1 METQYSKDGQGVYQ
15 TLKIDID
22 GDKETIF
29 NYLSTT
35 EGIQQWFPQL
45 SFEKREVNGKMY
57 FHLEEEDDLEM
68 TITHLEENKTI
79 GFTWDIGNVKFELN
93 NKVQQTELT
102 FIEYLPFEF
111 SHIIIDFAGW
121 QFHMESIKSIV
132 ETGKPLNSRDYDFNS
147 KNEAIEAQ
155 IKLENDK

>member
-45 SFEKREVNGKMY
+45 SFEKKRSE
-57 FHLEEEDDLEM
+57 
-68 TITHLEENKTI
+68 
-79 GFTWDIGNVKFELN
+79 WQNV
-93 NKVQQTELT
+93 
-102 FIEYLPFEF
+102 LPFRGRRRF
-111 SHIIIDFAGW
+111 
-121 QFHMESIKSIV
+121 
-132 ETGKPLNSRDYDFNS
+132 R
-147 KNEAIEAQ
+147 
-155 IKLENDK
+155 NDNHTS

>member
-45 SFEKREVNGKMY
+45 SFKKEK
-57 FHLEEEDDLEM
+57 
-68 TITHLEENKTI
+68 
-79 GFTWDIGNVKFELN
+79 
-93 NKVQQTELT
+93 
-102 FIEYLPFEF
+102 
-111 SHIIIDFAGW
+111 
-121 QFHMESIKSIV
+121 
-132 ETGKPLNSRDYDFNS
+132 
-147 KNEAIEAQ
+147 
-155 IKLENDK
+155 

>member
-45 SFEKREVNGKMY
+45 SFEKEK
-57 FHLEEEDDLEM
+57 
-68 TITHLEENKTI
+68 
-79 GFTWDIGNVKFELN
+79 
-93 NKVQQTELT
+93 
-102 FIEYLPFEF
+102 
-111 SHIIIDFAGW
+111 
-121 QFHMESIKSIV
+121 
-132 ETGKPLNSRDYDFNS
+132 
-147 KNEAIEAQ
+147 
-155 IKLENDK
+155 

>member
-15 TLKIDID
+15 TLQIDID

-79 GFTWDIGNVKFELN
+79 GFT
-93 NKVQQTELT
+93 
-102 FIEYLPFEF
+102 
-111 SHIIIDFAGW
+111 
-121 QFHMESIKSIV
+121 
-132 ETGKPLNSRDYDFNS
+132 
-147 KNEAIEAQ
+147 
-155 IKLENDK
+155 